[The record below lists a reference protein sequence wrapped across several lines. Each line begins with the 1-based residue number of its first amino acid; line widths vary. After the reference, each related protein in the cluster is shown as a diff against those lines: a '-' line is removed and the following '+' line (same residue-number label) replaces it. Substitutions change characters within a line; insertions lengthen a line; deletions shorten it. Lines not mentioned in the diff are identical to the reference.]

1 MVTAAQVKEL
11 REKTGAGMMECKK
24 VLAETDGNEEKAI
37 ELLKER
43 GVLKAEKKSGRVAAE
58 GLVNTYI
65 SDDKKVGAIV
75 EVNCETDFVS
85 RGDDFKAFVAS
96 IAKQVA
102 TQDPKDVEDLLAQKY
117 IEDESITVQEAL
129 TNLIAKI
136 GENMSIRRFERYVT
150 EGAVTGYLHNEGAI
164 GVLVDLSADDEELGQ
179 DICLQITAG
188 KPEFLN
194 EDDVPADRLEK
205 EKEILKAQVINEG
218 RPENVAEKIVMGR
231 LGKFYGEYCL
241 VDQEFVKD
249 SSQLVKDVLKS
260 KGVTINR
267 FARLE
272 RGEGIET
279 KQENFA
285 EEIAK
290 QVKGV

>member
-136 GENMSIRRFERYVT
+136 GENMSIRRFNRYET
-150 EGAVTGYLHNEGAI
+150 EGALTGYLHNEGAI
-164 GVLVDLSADDEELGQ
+164 GVLVDLSEDNEELGQ

-272 RGEGIET
+272 RGEGIEK

>member
-136 GENMSIRRFERYVT
+136 GENMSIRRFDRYVT

-272 RGEGIET
+272 RGEGIEK

>member
-136 GENMSIRRFERYVT
+136 GENMSIRRFNRYET
-150 EGAVTGYLHNEGAI
+150 EGALTGYLHNEGAI

-272 RGEGIET
+272 RGEGIEK

>member
-43 GVLKAEKKSGRVAAE
+43 GVLKAEKKSGRIAAE

-136 GENMSIRRFERYVT
+136 CENMSIRRFERYVT

-164 GVLVDLSADDEELGQ
+164 GVLVDLSQDDVELGQ

-272 RGEGIET
+272 RGEGIEK

>member
-58 GLVNTYI
+58 GLVNVYI

-117 IEDESITVQEAL
+117 VEDESITVQEAL

-136 GENMSIRRFERYVT
+136 GENMSIRRFNRYVT
-150 EGAVTGYLHNEGAI
+150 EGALTGYLHNEGAI
-164 GVLVDLSADDEELGQ
+164 GVLVDLSEDNEELGQ

-272 RGEGIET
+272 RGEGIEK

>member
-43 GVLKAEKKSGRVAAE
+43 GVLKAEKKSGRIAAE

-164 GVLVDLSADDEELGQ
+164 GVLVDLSADDQELGQ

-272 RGEGIET
+272 RGEGIEK

>member
-150 EGAVTGYLHNEGAI
+150 EGAVAGYLHNEGAI
-164 GVLVDLSADDEELGQ
+164 GVLVDLSQDDEELGQ

-272 RGEGIET
+272 RGEGIEK

>member
-43 GVLKAEKKSGRVAAE
+43 GVLKAEKKSGRIAAE

-194 EDDVPADRLEK
+194 EDDVIADRLEK

-272 RGEGIET
+272 RGEGIEK

>member
-58 GLVNTYI
+58 GLVNVYI

-136 GENMSIRRFERYVT
+136 GENMSIRRFNRYET
-150 EGAVTGYLHNEGAI
+150 EGALTGYLHNEGAI

-272 RGEGIET
+272 RGEGIEK

>member
-43 GVLKAEKKSGRVAAE
+43 GVLKAEKKSGRIAAE

-272 RGEGIET
+272 RGEGIEK

>member
-1 MVTAAQVKEL
+1 MT
-11 REKTGAGMMECKK
+11 
-24 VLAETDGNEEKAI
+24 
-37 ELLKER
+37 
-43 GVLKAEKKSGRVAAE
+43 
-58 GLVNTYI
+58 
-65 SDDKKVGAIV
+65 
-75 EVNCETDFVS
+75 
-85 RGDDFKAFVAS
+85 
-96 IAKQVA
+96 
-102 TQDPKDVEDLLAQKY
+102 
-117 IEDESITVQEAL
+117 
-129 TNLIAKI
+129 
-136 GENMSIRRFERYVT
+136 
-150 EGAVTGYLHNEGAI
+150 
-164 GVLVDLSADDEELGQ
+164 
-179 DICLQITAG
+179 
-188 KPEFLN
+188 
-194 EDDVPADRLEK
+194 K

-272 RGEGIET
+272 RGEGIEK

>member
-136 GENMSIRRFERYVT
+136 GENMSIRRFNRYET
-150 EGAVTGYLHNEGAI
+150 EGALTGYLHNEGAI

-260 KGVTINR
+260 KGVKINR

-272 RGEGIET
+272 RGEGIEK

>member
-43 GVLKAEKKSGRVAAE
+43 GVLKAEKKSGRIAAE
-58 GLVNTYI
+58 GLVNVYI

-117 IEDESITVQEAL
+117 VEDESITVQEAL

-136 GENMSIRRFERYVT
+136 GENMSIRRFDRYVT
-150 EGAVTGYLHNEGAI
+150 EGALTGYLHNEGAI

-272 RGEGIET
+272 RGEGIEK

>member
-117 IEDESITVQEAL
+117 VEDESITVQEAL

-136 GENMSIRRFERYVT
+136 GENMSIRRFDRYVT
-150 EGAVTGYLHNEGAI
+150 EGALTGYLHNEGAI
-164 GVLVDLSADDEELGQ
+164 GVLVDLSADDQELGQ

-272 RGEGIET
+272 RGEGIEK

>member
-150 EGAVTGYLHNEGAI
+150 EGAVAGYLHNEGAI
-164 GVLVDLSADDEELGQ
+164 GVLVDLSQEDEELGQ

-194 EDDVPADRLEK
+194 EEDVPADRLEK

-272 RGEGIET
+272 RGEGIEK

>member
-58 GLVNTYI
+58 GLVNVYI

-136 GENMSIRRFERYVT
+136 GENMSIRRFNRYET
-150 EGAVTGYLHNEGAI
+150 EGALTGYLHNEGAI
-164 GVLVDLSADDEELGQ
+164 GVLVDLSEDNEELGQ

-272 RGEGIET
+272 RGEGIEK

>member
-43 GVLKAEKKSGRVAAE
+43 GVLKAEKKSGRIAAE

-231 LGKFYGEYCL
+231 L
-241 VDQEFVKD
+241 
-249 SSQLVKDVLKS
+249 
-260 KGVTINR
+260 
-267 FARLE
+267 
-272 RGEGIET
+272 
-279 KQENFA
+279 
-285 EEIAK
+285 EI
-290 QVKGV
+290 

>member
-43 GVLKAEKKSGRVAAE
+43 GVLKAEKKSGRIAAE

>member
-58 GLVNTYI
+58 GLVNVYI

-117 IEDESITVQEAL
+117 VEDESITVQEAL

-136 GENMSIRRFERYVT
+136 GENMSIRRFNRYVT
-150 EGAVTGYLHNEGAI
+150 EGALTGYLHNEGAI
-164 GVLVDLSADDEELGQ
+164 GVLVDLSADDQELGQ

-272 RGEGIET
+272 RGEGIEK

>member
-43 GVLKAEKKSGRVAAE
+43 GVLKAEKKSGRIAAE
-58 GLVNTYI
+58 GLVNVYI

-272 RGEGIET
+272 RGEGIEK

>member
-43 GVLKAEKKSGRVAAE
+43 GVLKAEKKSGRIAAE

-136 GENMSIRRFERYVT
+136 GENMSIRRFNRYET
-150 EGAVTGYLHNEGAI
+150 EGALTGYLHNEGAI
-164 GVLVDLSADDEELGQ
+164 GVLVDLSEDNEELGQ

-272 RGEGIET
+272 RGEGIEK

>member
-43 GVLKAEKKSGRVAAE
+43 GVLKAEKKSGRIAAE

-117 IEDESITVQEAL
+117 VEDESITVQEAL

-136 GENMSIRRFERYVT
+136 GENMSIRRFNRYVT
-150 EGAVTGYLHNEGAI
+150 EGALTGYLHNEGAI
-164 GVLVDLSADDEELGQ
+164 GVLVDLSEDNEELGQ

-272 RGEGIET
+272 RGEGIEK

>member
-58 GLVNTYI
+58 GLVNVYI

-272 RGEGIET
+272 RGEGIEK

>member
-1 MVTAAQVKEL
+1 MVTASQVMEL
-11 REKTGAGMMECKK
+11 RKKTGAGMMECKK

-43 GVLKAEKKSGRVAAE
+43 GVLKAEKKSGRIAAE
-58 GLVNTYI
+58 GLVNVYI

-117 IEDESITVQEAL
+117 VEDESITVQEAL

-272 RGEGIET
+272 RGEGIEK

>member
-117 IEDESITVQEAL
+117 VEDESITVQEAL

-136 GENMSIRRFERYVT
+136 GENMSIRRFNRYET
-150 EGAVTGYLHNEGAI
+150 EGALTGYLHNEGAI

-272 RGEGIET
+272 RGEGIEK

>member
-272 RGEGIET
+272 RGEGIEK

>member
-1 MVTAAQVKEL
+1 MVTAAQVMEL
-11 REKTGAGMMECKK
+11 RKKTGAGMMECKK

-43 GVLKAEKKSGRVAAE
+43 GVLKAEKKSGRIAAE
-58 GLVNTYI
+58 GLVDTYI

-102 TQDPKDVEDLLAQKY
+102 TNDPKDVEDLLAQKY
-117 IEDESITVQEAL
+117 IDDANITVQEAL

-136 GENMSIRRFERYVT
+136 GENMSIRRFERYVS
-150 EGAVTGYLHNEGAI
+150 EGAIAGYLHNEGAI
-164 GVLVDLSADDEELGQ
+164 GVLVDLSKEDEELGQ

-194 EDDVPADRLEK
+194 EEDVPADRLEK

-241 VDQEFVKD
+241 IDQEFVKD

-272 RGEGIET
+272 RGEGIEK

>member
-136 GENMSIRRFERYVT
+136 GENMSIRRFNRYET
-150 EGAVTGYLHNEGAI
+150 EGALTGYLHNEGAI
-164 GVLVDLSADDEELGQ
+164 GVLVDLSADDQELGQ

-194 EDDVPADRLEK
+194 EDDVPADRLKK

-272 RGEGIET
+272 RGEGIEK

>member
-58 GLVNTYI
+58 GLVNVYI

-136 GENMSIRRFERYVT
+136 GENMSIRRFNRYET
-150 EGAVTGYLHNEGAI
+150 EGALTGYLHNEGAI
-164 GVLVDLSADDEELGQ
+164 GVLVELSADDEELGQ

-272 RGEGIET
+272 RGEGIEK

>member
-43 GVLKAEKKSGRVAAE
+43 GVLKAEKKSGRIAAE
-58 GLVNTYI
+58 GLVNVYI

-188 KPEFLN
+188 KPEFLS
-194 EDDVPADRLEK
+194 EEDVPADRLEK

-272 RGEGIET
+272 RGEGIEK

>member
-43 GVLKAEKKSGRVAAE
+43 GVLKAEKKSGRIAAE
-58 GLVNTYI
+58 GLVNVYI

-117 IEDESITVQEAL
+117 VEDESITVQEAL

-272 RGEGIET
+272 RGEGIEK

>member
-58 GLVNTYI
+58 GLVNVYI

-96 IAKQVA
+96 IEKQVA

-272 RGEGIET
+272 RGEGIEK

>member
-58 GLVNTYI
+58 GLVNVYI

-117 IEDESITVQEAL
+117 VEDESITVQEAL

-272 RGEGIET
+272 RGEGIEK

>member
-58 GLVNTYI
+58 GLVNVYI

-117 IEDESITVQEAL
+117 VEDESITVQEAL

-136 GENMSIRRFERYVT
+136 GENMSIRRFNRYVT
-150 EGAVTGYLHNEGAI
+150 EGALTGYLHNEGAI
-164 GVLVDLSADDEELGQ
+164 GVLVDLSADDQELGQ

-188 KPEFLN
+188 KPEFLS
-194 EDDVPADRLEK
+194 EEDVPADRLEK

-272 RGEGIET
+272 RGEGIEK

>member
-43 GVLKAEKKSGRVAAE
+43 GVLKAEKKSGRIAAE

-136 GENMSIRRFERYVT
+136 GENMSIRRFNRYET
-150 EGAVTGYLHNEGAI
+150 EGALTGYLHNEGAI

-194 EDDVPADRLEK
+194 EDDVPADRVEK

-272 RGEGIET
+272 RGEGIEK

>member
-43 GVLKAEKKSGRVAAE
+43 GVLKAEKKSGRIAAE
-58 GLVNTYI
+58 GLVNVYI

-117 IEDESITVQEAL
+117 VEDESITVQEAL

-136 GENMSIRRFERYVT
+136 GENMSIRRFNRYVT
-150 EGAVTGYLHNEGAI
+150 EGALTGYLHNEGAI
-164 GVLVDLSADDEELGQ
+164 GVLVDLSEDNEELGQ

-272 RGEGIET
+272 RGEGIEK

>member
-136 GENMSIRRFERYVT
+136 GENMSIRRFDRYVT
-150 EGAVTGYLHNEGAI
+150 EGALTGYLHNEGAI

-272 RGEGIET
+272 RGEGIEK

>member
-117 IEDESITVQEAL
+117 VEDESITVQEAL

-136 GENMSIRRFERYVT
+136 GENMSIRRFNRYVT
-150 EGAVTGYLHNEGAI
+150 EGALTGYLHNEGAI
-164 GVLVDLSADDEELGQ
+164 GVLVDLSADDQELGQ

-272 RGEGIET
+272 RGEGIEK

>member
-43 GVLKAEKKSGRVAAE
+43 GVLKAEKKSGRIAAE
-58 GLVNTYI
+58 GLVNVYI

-136 GENMSIRRFERYVT
+136 GENMSIRRFDRYVT
-150 EGAVTGYLHNEGAI
+150 EGALTGYLHNEGAI
-164 GVLVDLSADDEELGQ
+164 GVLVDLSEDNEELGQ

-272 RGEGIET
+272 RGEGIEK